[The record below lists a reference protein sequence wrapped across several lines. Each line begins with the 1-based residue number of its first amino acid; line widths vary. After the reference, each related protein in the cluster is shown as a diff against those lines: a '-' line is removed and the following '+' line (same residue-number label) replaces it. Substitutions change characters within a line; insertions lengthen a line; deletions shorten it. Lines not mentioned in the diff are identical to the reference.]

1 MSDKRVKGILIALL
15 AVVVVL
21 GSFPALAEEEQSVM
35 FRSMVQTMMGQGLG
49 EDVANRIANNTRFMV
64 QMCVDQVEKDQLQ
77 TRDQLQT
84 KDQLQ
89 IRDSVSERVG
99 SAFGLALAAS
109 YRNQGEEKTFQTG
122 MAVFSSIRRGLSPEG
137 AAYSVEVLAEND
149 YEVEQMYRVMMRLT
163 EQLRNSVNCDEES
176 LMTQLRTMA
185 QARLSVGAMEDK
197 IAEQARSGNGAGQS
211 GSPENAPQ
219 AGKNQGQGNSGSSE
233 GAQGKGK

>member
-15 AVVVVL
+15 AAVVVF
-21 GSFPALAEEEQSVM
+21 GSLPALAEEEQSVM

-49 EDVANRIANNTRFMV
+49 EEVANRIADNNRFMV
-64 QMCVDQVEKDQLQ
+64 QMCVDQIEKDQLQ

-89 IRDSVSERVG
+89 IRDNVSERVG

-137 AAYSVEVLAEND
+137 AASSVEVLAEND

-163 EQLRNSVNCDEES
+163 EQLRNSVNCDEEC

-219 AGKNQGQGNSGSSE
+219 TGKNQGQGSSGSSE